1 MEKKKKKKRIKK
13 NNGKISVVKRLGLV
27 EKIICGILV
36 GLIVRVAWITLVR
49 GNEYKVLAN
58 SEWQNELSITAKR
71 GDILDRNG
79 DTLVTSANVYRID
92 FDLSAI
98 DSYLEENQLTK
109 EDISKTIADT
119 LEIDKNKVL
128 EVLNAKLE
136 NGEVNQYPNLLRAIS
151 KELADKAKSLK
162 IFGLMVSREIERYY
176 PNNNF
181 LATTLGGINSEGNG
195 LTGIELQYDDE
206 LSGIPGMKVGGFDN
220 WGNTLPFV
228 PYKLTPAVD
237 GKDLV
242 LTIDGTLQQIAEE
255 VAQKGLEEHKAKGV
269 YVVIMDPN
277 NGEVLAMVNKPDY
290 DPNEPYEGYET
301 FEGETEGDQIQNMWR
316 NKIISDTFEPGS
328 TFKIITMIAAM
339 EEGLVNENEIFNCTG
354 GVHYGDTYVKCW
366 NTAGHGNQTLPE
378 ILKNSCNVGF
388 IELGE
393 RLGIEKLNEYIYKLG
408 FGKLTGI
415 DLPGEAEG
423 IIKAAEDVTP
433 IDLGTISFGQTNTV
447 NAMQLMTAF
456 NAVANGGDLIQP
468 HIVKEITSVNEN
480 GTRIIEETIK
490 PTIKKNVLSEEN
502 TAILRGYLER
512 TATQDGPAG
521 SFVQGYDVGAKTGT
535 AQKVD
540 FNTGG
545 YSADKYIAS
554 IVALAPVDN
563 PQITA
568 FIAVDEPS
576 TGIYYG
582 GQVASPLMKELFTK
596 IFQYMDTHLAKERFG
611 LSRNVIIPEVRGKSL
626 DEVKEILNANNLEFE
641 VKGNGKTVVS
651 MEPYPGTTVKEGAK
665 ITLTAK
671 DTTQI
676 QKNINM
682 PDLKGTTV
690 EFAASILDNLGL
702 DYTISGIG
710 TVYQQSI
717 PSGTVVKKDTKVE
730 IILKEESEY

>member
-1 MEKKKKKKRIKK
+1 M
-13 NNGKISVVKRLGLV
+13 NAS
-27 EKIICGILV
+27 IIF
-36 GLIVRVAWITLVR
+36 
-49 GNEYKVLAN
+49 
-58 SEWQNELSITAKR
+58 LS
-71 GDILDRNG
+71 
-79 DTLVTSANVYRID
+79 
-92 FDLSAI
+92 SAI
-98 DSYLEENQLTK
+98 CAS
-109 EDISKTIADT
+109 
-119 LEIDKNKVL
+119 
-128 EVLNAKLE
+128 
-136 NGEVNQYPNLLRAIS
+136 
-151 KELADKAKSLK
+151 
-162 IFGLMVSREIERYY
+162 
-176 PNNNF
+176 
-181 LATTLGGINSEGNG
+181 
-195 LTGIELQYDDE
+195 
-206 LSGIPGMKVGGFDN
+206 
-220 WGNTLPFV
+220 
-228 PYKLTPAVD
+228 
-237 GKDLV
+237 
-242 LTIDGTLQQIAEE
+242 
-255 VAQKGLEEHKAKGV
+255 
-269 YVVIMDPN
+269 
-277 NGEVLAMVNKPDY
+277 
-290 DPNEPYEGYET
+290 
-301 FEGETEGDQIQNMWR
+301 
-316 NKIISDTFEPGS
+316 
-328 TFKIITMIAAM
+328 
-339 EEGLVNENEIFNCTG
+339 
-354 GVHYGDTYVKCW
+354 
-366 NTAGHGNQTLPE
+366 
-378 ILKNSCNVGF
+378 
-388 IELGE
+388 
-393 RLGIEKLNEYIYKLG
+393 
-408 FGKLTGI
+408 
-415 DLPGEAEG
+415 LPGEAEG

-596 IFQYMDTHLAKERFG
+596 IFQYMDTPLAKERFG